1 MLHED
6 IQSSFRRREKVHI
19 VEHRRFE
26 SDLRRHFIGEVQ
38 FYDKD
43 HLRVKGSLFVFDHG
57 CGEFVKVPPERTRVF
72 SIDNHI
78 SITVLP
84 EEFDLASALLQA
96 KRDRSG
102 IHRRKDCRAG
112 YRCLRQARLTPASPS
127 PIRQS

>member
-6 IQSSFRRREKVHI
+6 IQSSFGYREKIHI

-38 FYDKD
+38 YYDND
-43 HLRVKGSLFVFDHG
+43 HLRVKGCLFVFDHG
-57 CGEFVKVPPERTRVF
+57 RGEFVKVPPERTRVF

-84 EEFDLASALLQA
+84 EGFDFTSAVY
-96 KRDRSG
+96 KRNANDLVFTDGKTVELDIGAFGSHG
-102 IHRRKDCRAG
+102 
-112 YRCLRQARLTPASPS
+112 
-127 PIRQS
+127 

>member
-6 IQSSFRRREKVHI
+6 IQSSFRHREKVHI

-38 FYDKD
+38 FYDND

-84 EEFDLASALLQA
+84 EEFDLASALY
-96 KRDRSG
+96 KRNATDLVFTDGKTVELDIGAFGSHG
-102 IHRRKDCRAG
+102 
-112 YRCLRQARLTPASPS
+112 
-127 PIRQS
+127 